1 MLGGLILSDSEG
13 EWLKTFKYGSDLG
26 TLVAKWSA
34 DEDQSTKALSIQV
47 EEVNQM
53 SSEKTD
59 EKVQEAE

>member
-1 MLGGLILSDSEG
+1 M
-13 EWLKTFKYGSDLG
+13 KTFKYGSDLG
-26 TLVAKWSA
+26 TLVGKWSV

-59 EKVQEAE
+59 